1 MTIREQLLDLQTQAK
16 ALEVET
22 GQRHAMLR
30 AVEAQVERYLGEVS
44 ERPVYMPD
52 ADSNGAFDELGLSEQ
67 PAAIGA
73 ALDMLDRHV
82 LRSGFNIGSRRYLA
96 YIPSGGLY
104 PAALGDYLAAATNR
118 YAGIQFAAPGATRLE
133 RMLVRWIA
141 QELGYPA
148 TAQGDLTSGGSIAAL
163 SAIVAARDTYG
174 IRSKDVER
182 HVVYATSLT
191 HHTFFKALR
200 IAGLSDCPVRT
211 IALDDAYRMDA
222 EALERQIEQDRDAG
236 LVPWFVAATAGTTDL
251 GTVDPLNRIADLA
264 ARHKFWF
271 HVDGAYGGAFALCG
285 AGRERLAGIE
295 RSDSM
300 ILDPH
305 KGLFIPFGTG
315 IVLVRDGQKLV
326 DAFFARGAYMQD
338 LKPSDS
344 HHEQSA
350 ADLSPELSRP
360 FRGLRLWLPL
370 KLLGVAPFRAALE
383 EKLLLA
389 EYAYQ
394 RLGDMDQFDVGPHPD
409 LSITAF
415 RYLPKSGDANEFNLR
430 LADAIREDGRTVLS
444 TTTLGDIV
452 VLRLAILGYNTH
464 VDDID
469 LVLDI
474 ARHEAERLE
483 RSAA

>member
-1 MTIREQLLDLQTQAK
+1 MALREQLLELQTRAK
-16 ALEVET
+16 ALEVDSS
-22 GQRHAMLR
+22 QRHALLR
-30 AVEAQVERYLGEVS
+30 AVEDQVETYLGELA

-52 ADSNGAFDELGLSEQ
+52 TDSNGAFNELGLSEG
-67 PAAIGA
+67 PAEINA
-73 ALDMLDRHV
+73 ALDMLDKHV
-82 LRSGFNIGSRRYLA
+82 LRSGFNIGSQRYLA

-118 YAGIQFAAPGATRLE
+118 YAGVQFAAPGATRLE

-141 QELGYPA
+141 EELGYPA

-163 SAIVAARDTYG
+163 SAIVAARDSYR

-182 HVVYATSLT
+182 HVIYATPLT

-211 IALDDAYRMDA
+211 IALDEAYRMDA
-222 EALERQIEQDRDAG
+222 EALTRQLEQDRSTG

-251 GTVDPLNRIADLA
+251 GTVDPLNLIADLA
-264 ARHKFWF
+264 ERYGFWF
-271 HVDGAYGGAFALCG
+271 HVDGAYGGAFALCD
-285 AGRERLAGIE
+285 AGRKRLAGIE

-315 IVLVRDGQKLV
+315 IVLVRDGEKLV

-338 LKPSDS
+338 LKQSDA

-370 KLLGVAPFRAALE
+370 KLIGIAPFRAALE

-394 RLGDMDQFDVGPHPD
+394 KLCDMDQFDVGPHPD

-415 RYLPKSGDANEFNLR
+415 RYLPKRGDADEFNLR
-430 LADAIREDGRTVLS
+430 LADAIRADGRTVLS
-444 TTTLGDIV
+444 TTTLDDMV
-452 VLRLAILGYNTH
+452 VLRMAILGYNTH

-469 LVLDI
+469 LTLDLARDI
-474 ARHEAERLE
+474 ARQLE
-483 RSAA
+483 DRE